1 MILPA
6 KKQLSIWLG
15 LFIAS
20 IAVAF
25 LQYRIAPLLP
35 IFWTV
40 FGLYL
45 LLLLIDGL
53 RTFGESRRH
62 SFLCEREISGIL
74 PVEVE
79 HTIRL
84 KIINQF
90 ARKITVSVFDHVPET
105 FAVRLLP
112 QQVQI
117 NKDGFAEIS
126 YKAKPLQ
133 RGQYFLS
140 KVQCRYQSAWGFWQ
154 KNEWVAASSEVKVYP
169 NFSVFDNKSI
179 VSQNELG
186 FGEISR
192 QRKRGIGTEF
202 MQLRD
207 YRVGDSLRQI
217 DYKAS
222 SRMGKMISREYQ
234 VEKDQQVMVMLDC
247 SRRMHI
253 YQDGL
258 SHFDYALNATVF
270 LARTILQQG
279 DAVGMM
285 NFSATP
291 GRFVKPKKGRHMV
304 NGLLNQM
311 FDLDSSHEFPDYIK
325 AAEAFVRQQK
335 RRCLVILV
343 TSLQDDDAEPVS
355 LMLKIL
361 QKKHLVL
368 VVNLKEMQ
376 LKAPVKISQL
386 DDANYYASREVYLA
400 DREAAIQKI
409 KNEHLLMLD
418 TYPDRLTSR
427 LINSYLNIKQAGIF

>member
-6 KKQLSIWLG
+6 KRQLSIWLG
-15 LFIAS
+15 FLITS
-20 IAVAF
+20 LVVAF
-25 LQYRIAPLLP
+25 LQYRISPLLP
-35 IFWTV
+35 LFWAVLAIFII
-40 FGLYL
+40 L
-45 LLLLIDGL
+45 LVIDGL
-53 RTFGESRRH
+53 RVFAESRRV
-62 SFLCEREISGIL
+62 SLRCERHISSIL

-79 HTIRL
+79 HTVKL
-84 KIINQF
+84 KIISQF
-90 ARKITVSVFDHVPET
+90 TRTVKVAVFDHVPAT
-105 FAVRLLP
+105 FTVKFLP

-117 NKDGFAEIS
+117 DKDGFAEIS
-126 YKAKPLQ
+126 YKTKPLQ
-133 RGQYFLS
+133 RGRYLLE
-140 KVQCRYQSAWGFWQ
+140 KVQCRYLSAWGLWQ
-154 KNEWVAASSEVKVYP
+154 KNTWIEAKSEVKVYP
-169 NFSVFDNKSI
+169 NFSVFDNKNI
-179 VSQNELG
+179 ISQNELG

-207 YRVGDSLRQI
+207 YRVGDALRQI

-222 SRMGKMISREYQ
+222 SRMGKLISREYQ

-258 SHFDYALNATVF
+258 SHFDHALNATVF

-291 GRFVKPKKGRHMV
+291 GRFVKPRKGRHMV
-304 NGLLNQM
+304 NGLLNQL
-311 FDLDSSHEFPDYIK
+311 FDLNSSHDFPDYIK
-325 AAEAFVRQQK
+325 AAEAFVQQQK
-335 RRCLVILV
+335 RRCLVVLV
-343 TSLQDDDAEPVS
+343 TSLQDDDAEPIS

-376 LKAPVKISQL
+376 LKAPLKVSHL
-386 DDANYYASREVYLA
+386 EDANYYASREVYLA
-400 DREAAIQKI
+400 DREAAIQTI

-418 TYPDRLTSR
+418 TYPNRLTSR

>member
-6 KKQLSIWLG
+6 KTQLHIWLG
-15 LFIAS
+15 FFIAS

-25 LQYRIAPLLP
+25 LQYRLPPLLSL
-35 IFWTV
+35 FWLV
-40 FGLYL
+40 LALYIAVL
-45 LLLLIDGL
+45 VIDGL
-53 RTFGESRRH
+53 RLLAESRKF

-79 HTIRL
+79 HTVKL
-84 KIINQF
+84 KIISQF
-90 ARKITVSVFDHVPET
+90 ARKVVVAVFDHVPAT
-105 FAVRLLP
+105 FSVKQLP
-112 QQVQI
+112 QQVSI

-126 YKAKPLQ
+126 YKTKPLE
-133 RGQYFLS
+133 RGQYFLE
-140 KVQCRYQSAWGFWQ
+140 KVQCRYLSAWGLWQ
-154 KNEWVAASSEVKVYP
+154 KNDWVTTNSEVKVYP

-207 YRVGDSLRQI
+207 YRVGDTLRQI

-222 SRMGKMISREYQ
+222 SRMGKLISREYQ

-291 GRFVKPKKGRHMV
+291 GRFVKPRKGRHMV

-311 FDLDSSHEFPDYIK
+311 FDLNSSHEFPDYIK
-325 AAEAFVRQQK
+325 AAEAFVQQQK
-335 RRCLVILV
+335 RRCLVVLV
-343 TSLQDDDAEPVS
+343 TSLQDDDAEPIS

-376 LKAPVKISQL
+376 LKAPLKISQL

-409 KNEHLLMLD
+409 KNEHLLLLD